1 MIWASLFV
9 LLFSNQGEALKQAPA
24 LPFWKAKEKVYRRI
38 QEERAIV
45 VAVHTDPIKSGDQ
58 LVINGGGQISTPITF
73 AFQQALIFDNL
84 KEVSDYVKEVR
95 SENGQLFVRSKAYGY
110 EAAMWLKIQ
119 STPSSGIHFE
129 VVRGTLKG
137 LRGDLHF
144 DKVTSSKTEIG
155 ISGQY
160 DYVKFPIAKIF
171 AEFGIEVVL
180 QRMAIRL
187 RSLIED
193 RYLSS
198 LKVVKVNGER

>member
-1 MIWASLFV
+1 M
-9 LLFSNQGEALKQAPA
+9 LFSYAGKALEQAPA
-24 LPFWKAKEKVYRRI
+24 VPFWKSNEKIYRRI

-45 VAVHTDPIKSGDQ
+45 VAVHTNPIPSGET

-73 AFQQALIFDNL
+73 AFKEALNFDNL

-95 SENGQLFVRSKAYGY
+95 SENGQLFFRSKAYGY
-110 EAAMWLKIQ
+110 EAAMWLKIT
-119 STPSSGIHFE
+119 STPSSSIHFE

-137 LRGDLHF
+137 LKGDLHF
-144 DKVTSSKTEIG
+144 DKISSFKTEIG

-187 RSLIED
+187 RSLIEE
-193 RYLSS
+193 RYRSGP
-198 LKVVKVNGER
+198 KVVKANGER